1 MGTKRLLKEQITP
14 WLILGGGILM
24 LLVVWGMI
32 GTGIITGSPEYIKN
46 SLTKVIP
53 QGAMLRD
60 YIKLNGTRD
69 LSYLLIYIEKGYTPL
84 DVKPGEMM
92 SCQGEVAGQPIRGK
106 YHLGLFEKNKLV
118 NDIVISNSQVELVY
132 KNIKGNIYNDL
143 NRADKLETEV
153 VPLLVLKDFK
163 FILKTSGKGC
173 GSVKE
178 LVAGYVQDTNQVKI
192 FSGSL

>member
-1 MGTKRLLKEQITP
+1 
-14 WLILGGGILM
+14 M